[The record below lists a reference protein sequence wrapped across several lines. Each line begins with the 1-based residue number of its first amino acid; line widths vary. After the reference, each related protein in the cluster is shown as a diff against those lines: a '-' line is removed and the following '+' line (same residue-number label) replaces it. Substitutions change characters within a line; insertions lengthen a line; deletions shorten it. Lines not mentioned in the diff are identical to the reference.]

1 MLASL
6 VVGHI
11 ESNLKQ
17 RSSHSIVLKFV
28 TISEIRKLRIG
39 DRTARR
45 YELQRKEFLHNK
57 TTDTVDLV
65 VKGKV
70 NKCPLTQLRLIHSKG
85 GYMSRLHCKRW
96 HERASFWLMEK
107 AEKGVFKVFKFVF
120 KLMCI

>member
-1 MLASL
+1 M

-11 ESNLKQ
+11 ESNLKL

-28 TISEIRKLRIG
+28 TIAEVWKLRIG
-39 DRTARR
+39 DRIAKR

-57 TTDTVDLV
+57 TTDSVDLV

-70 NKCPLTQLRLIHSKG
+70 NECPLTQWRLIHSEG
-85 GYMSRLHCKRW
+85 GYMSRLHCKQW

-120 KLMCI
+120 KVMCT